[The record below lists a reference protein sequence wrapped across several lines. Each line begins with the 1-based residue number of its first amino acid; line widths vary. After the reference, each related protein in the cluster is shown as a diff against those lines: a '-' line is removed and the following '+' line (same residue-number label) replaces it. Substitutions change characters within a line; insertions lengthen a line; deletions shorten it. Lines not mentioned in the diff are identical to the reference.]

1 MNPLKK
7 PLSYIQPLS
16 WSVHD
21 TQLPNELCDMLL
33 DYFVDREVKVGTT
46 VSNKGYRRCGMKW
59 ADPNG
64 WVGPFLWKYIQEVN
78 DRIFQYDIDHTYL
91 TEIHQLEYRP
101 GHYYHWHV
109 DDDIFTQLQYFSPTY
124 GKVRP
129 DCTEYVRKLSFSLQ
143 LTDPSEYTGGDVQIV
158 DDARSIMYTV
168 PKERGTLCIF
178 DSRTRH
184 RVKPVKTGK
193 RFVLVGWV
201 LGPRWK

>member
-1 MNPLKK
+1 MKK
-7 PLSYIQPLS
+7 HVAIVEPKS
-16 WSVHD
+16 WVTLD
-21 TQLPNELCDMLL
+21 TQLPGELCDAIR
-33 DYFVDREVKVGTT
+33 DHFVDLPVEAGTAT
-46 VSNKGYRRCGMKW
+46 ANKGYRRCGMRW
-59 ADPNG
+59 TNPES

-78 DRIFQYDIDHTYL
+78 DRCFQYDIDHTHM
-91 TEIHQLEYRP
+91 TEIHELEYRP

-109 DDDIFTQLQYFSPTY
+109 DDDISSHVHY
-124 GKVRP
+124 GPPAFGFLRQEV
-129 DCTEYVRKLSFSLQ
+129 TEYVRKLSFSLQ
-143 LTDPSEYTGGDVQIV
+143 LTDPSEYTGGDVQIF
-158 DDARSIMYTV
+158 DDIGGRGMFTI